1 MGEVLEAGE
10 WRKSSYSTD
19 INCVEW
25 GMASSSVV
33 AVRDSKDRFGPALGF
48 SRAAWGVF
56 TRALTA
62 ESLLP
67 NG

>member
-1 MGEVLEAGE
+1 
-10 WRKSSYSTD
+10 
-19 INCVEW
+19 
-25 GMASSSVV
+25 MASSSVV